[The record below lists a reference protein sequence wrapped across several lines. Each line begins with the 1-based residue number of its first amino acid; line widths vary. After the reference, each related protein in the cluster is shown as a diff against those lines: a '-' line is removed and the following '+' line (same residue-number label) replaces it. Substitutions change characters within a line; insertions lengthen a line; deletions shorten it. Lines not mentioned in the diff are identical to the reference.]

1 MENQKSCC
9 KFLEFIKENK
19 KFLSNP
25 IIKSFLSTRKHFELF
40 KQSICH
46 PTPQNQEL
54 LDQAFREFY
63 FRIRF
68 TAYVSK
74 TLHYHGVNMDKK
86 IRQDLYRFPAML
98 DEPVKDDTELTYKD
112 LAAIEEDFE
121 LKSDNILDYVT
132 DPALYKA
139 IQSLTPNQRDIL
151 SLSYIKG
158 LTDSE
163 IGTFLGKSQQAV
175 SKARKK
181 ALSKM
186 RKLLRKDD

>member
-1 MENQKSCC
+1 MENQEPCC
-9 KFLEFIKENK
+9 KFIEFVKENK
-19 KFLSNP
+19 KFLGNP
-25 IIKSFLSTRKHFELF
+25 IIKNFLSERKHYQLF

-46 PTPQNQEL
+46 PTSQNQEL

-63 FRIRF
+63 FRVRF

-74 TLHYHGVNMDKK
+74 TLHYHGVNLDKK
-86 IRQDLYRFPAML
+86 IRQDLYRFPATL
-98 DEPVKDDTELTYKD
+98 DEPVKDDNELTHKD

-121 LKSDNILDYVT
+121 LKSDNILDYII

-139 IQSLTPNQRDIL
+139 IQRLTPNQRDIL

-158 LTDSE
+158 MTDSE

-175 SKARKK
+175 SKSRKK
-181 ALSKM
+181 AISKI